1 MEKKPIFKGQ
11 HYKKIPLFLSIMNER
26 NIASIQVIT
35 NVTPQKLGVDKP
47 VSSSIQSQII
57 RRLTLQS
64 LLKTKNT
71 KPKGY
76 KYMHFI
82 NNHITTSGLKHY
94 KNPTKDKEQKK
105 NSYYKPLKL
114 LIMNV

>member
-1 MEKKPIFKGQ
+1 
-11 HYKKIPLFLSIMNER
+11 
-26 NIASIQVIT
+26 
-35 NVTPQKLGVDKP
+35 
-47 VSSSIQSQII
+47 
-57 RRLTLQS
+57 
-64 LLKTKNT
+64 
-71 KPKGY
+71 
-76 KYMHFI
+76 MHFI